1 MLGSINGRVEG
12 PNLQYSEGSSEAK
25 KAVRMWVKKGH
36 YRMSL
41 SRENSKRERE
51 KKKRELASIA

>member
-1 MLGSINGRVEG
+1 VPLGSINGRVEG

-41 SRENSKRERE
+41 SRENSKREKRRRE
-51 KKKRELASIA
+51 SLLA